1 MEPIVNKPEA
11 YLNLL
16 KDFTMDPWDWN
27 SPLIPAMEK
36 QYSKLGKMRS
46 SYLPKWEKFAE
57 KIRAFEEVYEVRDS
71 SFQHGNHILSVKVR
85 MDAPGCRGVVLLVS
99 MLGLYGLYFADYEK
113 RALVPLED
121 GTGKGW
127 YSYYPYDEE
136 GEIFARKLFHEVGEF
151 FPQYSK
157 FDNAYASIPVKN
169 IHLDHFEKELDL
181 FTAIFTNNIFFL

>member
-1 MEPIVNKPEA
+1 
-11 YLNLL
+11 
-16 KDFTMDPWDWN
+16 MDPWDWN